1 MPFLMSLLQ
10 LNKLL
15 QIQDA
20 CLGGLVLE
28 KLPPFRY
35 FLLNIFTQCLSSLF
49 WTSQA
54 SLAPVLICYYFNQ
67 TIALLCHYFKYRESF
82 QNSFLLE
89 LLLPHYTFTVF
100 LLCTFEVMQ
109 FFQHMYLMI
118 NTFVL

>member
-28 KLPPFRY
+28 TLPPLRY

-54 SLAPVLICYYFNQ
+54 IFYPVLLNTLSHLKQ
-67 TIALLCHYFKYRESF
+67 TLYLVNFKDPIYKSLENHDPSIHENYDVYLLVVYSSF
-82 QNSFLLE
+82 
-89 LLLPHYTFTVF
+89 
-100 LLCTFEVMQ
+100 
-109 FFQHMYLMI
+109 
-118 NTFVL
+118 